1 MIKRNGLLLFIAF
14 QNERRRI
21 NESTLSREKNDQEG
35 TKESIFVLALIEN
48 EYIYIYIGKIIDFS
62 FPGFKRFS
70 DVKGHG
76 SRITVS
82 ETSRGVLKNSVK
94 VRIKGTGEERMM
106 RGGGGRRR
114 EEKDFTK
121 LRGSSF
127 PLLPILHVVENC
139 NEAETPTPSSFSPKR
154 SKEGW
159 LN

>member
-1 MIKRNGLLLFIAF
+1 MDYYYLSRFKMRGDESTNRRFRERRMIKR
-14 QNERRRI
+14 ERKNR
-21 NESTLSREKNDQEG
+21 SSYSRWSRTN
-35 TKESIFVLALIEN
+35 
-48 EYIYIYIGKIIDFS
+48 IYIYIGKIIDFS

>member
-82 ETSRGVLKNSVK
+82 ETSRGILKNSVK

-106 RGGGGRRR
+106 RRGRGEGGGKKKISRNCVGHPFPFSRFSTSWRIVTRRR
-114 EEKDFTK
+114 HLPPRLSRLKGAR
-121 LRGSSF
+121 RG
-127 PLLPILHVVENC
+127 
-139 NEAETPTPSSFSPKR
+139 
-154 SKEGW
+154 G
-159 LN
+159 